1 MNPSACITGAS
12 GFIGSHLVRHLRRAG
27 WLTAT
32 VRARPTGGLP
42 SGKRDSTMA
51 GKVVFH
57 CAGIAHR
64 YADLRE
70 QMAANRDL
78 TLRLYAQAARSEAVG
93 FVFLSTSKVLGDES
107 DQPLG
112 IDARRRPCGP
122 YAESK
127 AVAEE
132 ALVAAGR
139 RFGLPL
145 AIVRPPLVYG
155 PGVKAG
161 FRTLLKAI
169 QLGLPLP
176 LGSATARRSYVSVA
190 NLTSALA
197 SIGASFERFAESRI
211 WHVADDEDV
220 AAAALCRTLAAHF
233 GQSARLVP
241 VPRSAFDV
249 AARLGG
255 DILAMRINNLFVP
268 SRLDD
273 QALRRHLGWS
283 PPQTQVAALEEAVR
297 WFQAPEGV
305 RYDA

>member
-27 WLTAT
+27 WRTAAIR
-32 VRARPTGGLP
+32 VRQADQLP
-42 SGKRDSTMA
+42 SGKRDSAMA

-64 YADLRE
+64 HAELRE

-78 TLRLYAQAARSEAVG
+78 TLRLYAQAARSEAIG

-107 DQPLG
+107 EEPLG

-127 AVAEE
+127 AAAEE
-132 ALVAAGR
+132 ALVAAFR

-169 QLGLPLP
+169 QLGVPLP

-197 SIGASFERFAESRI
+197 SIGTSFERFAESRI

-220 AAAALCRTLAAHF
+220 AATTLCRILAVYF

-241 VPRSAFDV
+241 VPRSVFDF

-255 DILAMRINNLFVP
+255 DAFATRINNLFAP
-268 SRLDD
+268 CRLDA
-273 QALRRHLGWS
+273 QALRQHLGWS

>member
-12 GFIGSHLVRHLRRAG
+12 GFIGSHLVRHLRRTG
-27 WLTAT
+27 WRTDAIR
-32 VRARPTGGLP
+32 VRPADGSALDKHDGA
-42 SGKRDSTMA
+42 MA

-64 YADLRE
+64 HADLSE

-78 TLRLYAQAARSEAVG
+78 TLRLYAQAARSDAVG

-112 IDARRRPCGP
+112 IDAWRRPCGP

-127 AVAEE
+127 AAAEE

-139 RFGLPL
+139 RFELPL

-161 FRTLLKAI
+161 FRTLLKAT
-169 QLGLPLP
+169 QLGVPLP

-220 AAAALCRTLAAHF
+220 AATTLCRILAVYF

-241 VPRSAFDV
+241 VPRSVFDF

-255 DILAMRINNLFVP
+255 DAFATRINNLFAP
-268 SRLDD
+268 CRLDA
-273 QALRRHLGWS
+273 QALRQHLGWS

>member
-1 MNPSACITGAS
+1 
-12 GFIGSHLVRHLRRAG
+12 
-27 WLTAT
+27 
-32 VRARPTGGLP
+32 
-42 SGKRDSTMA
+42 MA

-57 CAGIAHR
+57 CGGIAHR
-64 YADLRE
+64 HADLRE

-78 TLRLYAQAARSEAVG
+78 TLRLYAQAARSGAVG

-107 DQPLG
+107 DEPLG
-112 IDARRRPCGP
+112 INARRCPSGP

-127 AVAEE
+127 AAAEE

-176 LGSATARRSYVSVA
+176 LGAATAPRSYVSVS

-197 SIGASFERFAESRI
+197 SIGTSFERLPESRI

-220 AAAALCRTLAAHF
+220 AAATLCRTLAAHF

-241 VPRSAFDV
+241 VPRRAFEA

-255 DILAMRINNLFVP
+255 DVLAARINNLFAP
-268 SRLDD
+268 CRLDTR
-273 QALRRHLGWS
+273 ALRRHLGWS
-283 PPQTQVAALEEAVR
+283 PPQTQDAALEETAR

>member
-12 GFIGSHLVRHLRRAG
+12 GFIGSHLVRHLRRTG
-27 WLTAT
+27 WRTDAIR
-32 VRARPTGGLP
+32 VRPADQLP
-42 SGKRDSTMA
+42 SGKRDSAMA

-57 CAGIAHR
+57 CGGIAHR
-64 YADLRE
+64 HADLRE

-78 TLRLYAQAARSEAVG
+78 TLRLYAQAARSDAIG

-107 DQPLG
+107 EQPLG
-112 IDARRRPCGP
+112 IEAPRRPCGP

-127 AVAEE
+127 AAAEE
-132 ALVAAGR
+132 ALVAADR

-197 SIGASFERFAESRI
+197 SIGAAFKGLPESRI
-211 WHVADDEDV
+211 WHVADDEDI
-220 AAAALCRTLAAHF
+220 AAATLCRALAPHF
-233 GQSARLVP
+233 GRSARLVP

-255 DILAMRINNLFVP
+255 DILATRINNLFVP

-283 PPQTQVAALEEAVR
+283 PPQTQGAALEETVR